1 MNQNAQKK
9 EPEPLSYDTLVIG
22 GGIAGEE
29 ASLNLADMGFKVL
42 LVEKDY
48 SIGGKMIHLSKVFPT
63 LDCAACIS
71 TPKMSETVRHP
82 NITVMTYCEV
92 KNITGTDGSYHG
104 IVVKKPRYVVEEDCT
119 GCQLCEDACP
129 VNVRDQYQYDLVG
142 RKAAYIP
149 FSVAS
154 PRIAAIDIENCT
166 LCGACEKACPA
177 NAIDFT
183 QKEIEVPITARSVVI
198 ATGYRLF
205 DAVTKKQYGYGN
217 FKNVVHA
224 MHMERQLVPTRPYNT
239 VLRPGDGKMPDN
251 IAYILCAGSRD
262 HTMGNP
268 LCSQVCCMYSIKQA
282 QLILGALP
290 MADVTIY
297 YMDIRAFGKGF
308 QEFYQQTIGM
318 GVEFIKSRVAR
329 ISEKD
334 NGNLILHY
342 EDIENGGKPTEAEHD
357 LVVLSVGLLPNTSFL
372 DVFNGVKP
380 VCNEFDYVEQADELI
395 SPSLTSMNGVFVAGT
410 ASGPM
415 DIPDTILSASN
426 ASAETANY
434 LNNPR

>member
-1 MNQNAQKK
+1 MSQTGQKK
-9 EPEPLSYDTLVIG
+9 KQEPIPYDTLVIG

-82 NITVMTYCEV
+82 NITVMTHCEV
-92 KNITGTDGSYHG
+92 KDITKIDGHYHG
-104 IVVKKPRYVVEEDCT
+104 VVVKKPRYVVEDDCT

-129 VNVRDQYQYDLVG
+129 VNVKDQYQYDLVG
-142 RKAAYIP
+142 RKAVYIP

-154 PRIAAIDIENCT
+154 PRIASIDIENCT
-166 LCGACEKACPA
+166 LCGACEKVCPA
-177 NAIDFT
+177 NCIDFT
-183 QKEIEVPITARSVVI
+183 QKEIEVPVTARSVVI
-198 ATGYRLF
+198 ATGFELF
-205 DAVTKKQYGYGN
+205 DAGTKKQYGYGN

-282 QLILGALP
+282 QLIMGALP
-290 MADVTIY
+290 MADVSIY

-308 QEFYQQTIGM
+308 QEFYEQTRGM

-329 ISEKD
+329 ISEKE
-334 NGNLILHY
+334 NENLILHF
-342 EDIENGGKPTEAEHD
+342 EDIENGGIPREAEHD

-372 DVFNGVKP
+372 NAFNGVKP
-380 VCNEFDYVEQADELI
+380 MTNEFNYVEPSDELI
-395 SPSLTSMNGVFVAGT
+395 TPSLTSMNGVFVAGT

-434 LNNPR
+434 SKNLS

>member
-1 MNQNAQKK
+1 MSNDNTRQF
-9 EPEPLSYDTLVIG
+9 DTLVIG

-29 ASLNLADMGFKVL
+29 ASLSLANMGYKVL

-71 TPKMSETVRHP
+71 TPKMSETDRHP

-92 KNITGTDGSYHG
+92 RDLARVNGHFRGN
-104 IVVKKPRYVVEEDCT
+104 VLKKPRYVKEDDCT
-119 GCQLCEDACP
+119 GCQLCEEACP
-129 VNVRDQYQYDLVG
+129 VSVEDQYQYGLVG
-142 RKAAYIP
+142 RKAVYIP

-154 PRIAAIDIENCT
+154 PRIAVIDIESCT
-166 LCGACEKACPA
+166 LCGACEKVCPA
-177 NAIDFT
+177 DAIDFM
-183 QKEIEVPITARSVVI
+183 QKEVYLPIEVKSVII
-198 ATGYRLF
+198 ATGYNLF
-205 DAVTKKQYGYGN
+205 DANAKKQYGYGR
-217 FKNVVHA
+217 FRNVVHS
-224 MHMERQLVPTRPYNT
+224 MHMERQLVPTRPFNT

-282 QLILGALP
+282 QLIMGALP

-297 YMDIRAFGKGF
+297 YMDIRAFGKGY
-308 QEFYQQTIGM
+308 QEFFDQTRGM
-318 GVEFIKSRVAR
+318 GVEFVKSRIAR
-329 ISEKD
+329 ITEKED
-334 NGNLILHY
+334 GDLVLHY
-342 EDIENGGKPTEAEHD
+342 EDIENGGKPVTAEHD
-357 LVVLSVGLLPNTSFL
+357 LVVLSVGLLPNTSFME
-372 DVFNGVKP
+372 VFAGNRP
-380 VCNEFDYVEQADELI
+380 QTNEFSYIQPEDELV
-395 SPSLTSMNGVFVAGT
+395 SPSMTSMEGVFVAGT

-415 DIPDTILSASN
+415 DIPDTILSAGD

-434 LNNPR
+434 LNKISS

>member
-1 MNQNAQKK
+1 MKA
-9 EPEPLSYDTLVIG
+9 EPMQYDTLVIG

-29 ASLNLADMGFKVL
+29 ASLGLADMGFRVL

-63 LDCAACIS
+63 LDCSACIS
-71 TPKMSETVRHP
+71 TPKMSETDRHP
-82 NITVMTYCEV
+82 NITVMTYSEV
-92 KNITGTDGSYHG
+92 RDLTRLNGHYLG
-104 IVVKKPRYVVEEDCT
+104 VVIKKPRYVKEEDCT
-119 GCQLCEDACP
+119 GCQLCENACP
-129 VNVRDQYQYDLVG
+129 VTVRDQYQYGLVG

-177 NAIDFT
+177 DAIDFM
-183 QKEIEVPITARSVVI
+183 QKEVVVPVEVKSVII

-205 DAVTKKQYGYGN
+205 DAATKKQYGYGR
-217 FKNVVHA
+217 FTNVVHS
-224 MHMERQLVPTRPYNT
+224 MHMERQLVPTRPFNT
-239 VLRPGDGKMPDN
+239 VLRPGDGKVPDN

-262 HTMGNP
+262 YTMGNP

-282 QLILGALP
+282 QLVMGALP

-308 QEFYQQTIGM
+308 QEFYEQTKAM
-318 GVEFIKSRVAR
+318 GVEFVKSRVAR
-329 ISEKD
+329 ISEKE
-334 NGNLILHY
+334 NGDLVLHY
-342 EDIENGGKPTEAEHD
+342 EDIENGGKPVTAEHD
-357 LVVLSVGLLPNTSFL
+357 LVVLSVGLLPETGFL
-372 DVFNGVKP
+372 DAFNGEKP
-380 VCNEFDYVEQADELI
+380 RTNAYHYVEPTDELLF
-395 SPSLTSMNGVFVAGT
+395 PSRTSMPGVFVAGT

-415 DIPDTILSASN
+415 DIPDTILSAGD
-426 ASAETANY
+426 ASAETADY
-434 LNNPR
+434 LKSGT